1 MRKFKTVNELV
12 NSLKPDHPVYCIRP
26 NEIKKSVKFFK
37 DNFPGKVLY
46 AIKTNPNEK
55 IVNTVCES
63 TKKIFG
69 DYVLNISNAGT
80 GPMHAFTH
88 ILSVPCISVGASYIF
103 CRMHSPNEFAKIDLL
118 HKTTKNICV
127 LLEKFSRS

>member
-1 MRKFKTVNELV
+1 MDPKKLIKLLRKHLRVNGFGDISI
-12 NSLKPDHPVYCIRP
+12 N
-26 NEIKKSVKFFK
+26 
-37 DNFPGKVLY
+37 VLN
-46 AIKTNPNEK
+46 AESAARTNPNEK

-80 GPMHAFTH
+80 GPMHAFTK

-118 HKTTKNICV
+118 HKTTKNICL
-127 LLEKFSRS
+127 LLERFSRS

>member
-1 MRKFKTVNELV
+1 M
-12 NSLKPDHPVYCIRP
+12 
-26 NEIKKSVKFFK
+26 
-37 DNFPGKVLY
+37 G
-46 AIKTNPNEK
+46 TNPNEK

-80 GPMHAFTH
+80 GPMHAFTN

-127 LLEKFSRS
+127 LLENFSRSKNQKNRTRNHRPRVCGTSASAMFFTNIYA

>member
-1 MRKFKTVNELV
+1 MLSVNGF
-12 NSLKPDHPVYCIRP
+12 NDITI
-26 NEIKKSVKFFK
+26 N
-37 DNFPGKVLY
+37 VLN
-46 AIKTNPNEK
+46 AESAARINPNEK
-55 IVNTVCES
+55 IVSTVCES

-88 ILSVPCISVGASYIF
+88 ILSAPCISVGASYIF

-118 HKTTKNICV
+118 HKTTKNIC
-127 LLEKFSRS
+127 LLIEKFSRS